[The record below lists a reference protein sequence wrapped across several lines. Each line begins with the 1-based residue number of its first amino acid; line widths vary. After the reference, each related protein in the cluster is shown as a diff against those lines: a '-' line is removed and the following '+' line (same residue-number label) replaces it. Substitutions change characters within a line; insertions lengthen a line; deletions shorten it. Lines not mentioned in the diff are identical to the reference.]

1 MFWGIYLYDREL
13 IHSRS
18 LDKYIPPFL
27 NHLLHTAILP
37 CALMELYHH
46 HLYLSRLKA
55 LLCILVY
62 FGVYLLWLL
71 WIYFV
76 AGIWPYKLFYSIP
89 IPVLPL
95 FFALCLTIYM
105 GFYIFGEMLTNH
117 RKKNVIILSLCLMC
131 TVIVFLK

>member
-1 MFWGIYLYDREL
+1 M
-13 IHSRS
+13 
-18 LDKYIPPFL
+18 
-27 NHLLHTAILP
+27 
-37 CALMELYHH
+37 
-46 HLYLSRLKA
+46 
-55 LLCILVY
+55 
-62 FGVYLLWLL
+62 
-71 WIYFV
+71 